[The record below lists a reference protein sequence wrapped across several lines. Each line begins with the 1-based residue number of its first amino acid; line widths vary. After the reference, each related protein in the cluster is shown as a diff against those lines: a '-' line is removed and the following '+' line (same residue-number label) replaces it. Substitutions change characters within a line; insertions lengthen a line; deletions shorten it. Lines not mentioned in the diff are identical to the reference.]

1 MNLENYNP
9 EGAKNE
15 VQLQKEIH
23 RMEETLESLRQ
34 ERTFLEKAIE
44 KEKNRFE
51 QGPGSTDFTG
61 EENKERERQRQKQ
74 QEDERAER
82 AEQDGLKI
90 GNFNINSLDKRV
102 KYGVGFGLILLCA
115 LVIYWFMKELS
126 VNKDRDRPKKSK

>member
-82 AEQDGLKI
+82 AEQDGL
-90 GNFNINSLDKRV
+90 
-102 KYGVGFGLILLCA
+102 
-115 LVIYWFMKELS
+115 
-126 VNKDRDRPKKSK
+126 